1 MNYTISRINLPLLM
15 FLPGSTRLFCTSRFY
30 VLAKTLEALLEIPF
44 KKDIYQLEEDPNLQH
59 FDVELE
65 RVPGDLILYGLNSF
79 SIVCPGF
86 FFSVFLFKSQECYSK
101 LNFPFAIFATFK
113 VYQFSM
119 PVWFPWSR
127 LRNLLLALWNLARAV
142 ELSLGAY
149 TRTSFED
156 AIKATS
162 TS

>member
-1 MNYTISRINLPLLM
+1 M

-30 VLAKTLEALLEIPF
+30 VLAKTLAALLEIPF

-59 FDVELE
+59 FDGEFE
-65 RVPGDLILYGLNSF
+65 RVPGDLILYGPNSF
-79 SIVCPGF
+79 SIVCPGI
-86 FFSVFLFKSQECYSK
+86 FFSVFLKSQECYSK
-101 LNFPFAIFATFK
+101 RNFLFAIFATFK

-119 PVWFPWSR
+119 PVWFPCSR

-142 ELSLGAY
+142 EPSLGSY
-149 TRTSFED
+149 SCTSFED

>member
-1 MNYTISRINLPLLM
+1 M

-30 VLAKTLEALLEIPF
+30 VLAKTLAALLEIPF

-59 FDVELE
+59 FDGEFE

-79 SIVCPGF
+79 SIVCLSGN
-86 FFSVFLFKSQECYSK
+86 FFSVFLKSQECYSK

-119 PVWFPWSR
+119 PVWFPCSR
-127 LRNLLLALWNLARAV
+127 LRNLLLALWNLARAG
-142 ELSLGAY
+142 ELGLGAY
-149 TRTSFED
+149 SCTSFED